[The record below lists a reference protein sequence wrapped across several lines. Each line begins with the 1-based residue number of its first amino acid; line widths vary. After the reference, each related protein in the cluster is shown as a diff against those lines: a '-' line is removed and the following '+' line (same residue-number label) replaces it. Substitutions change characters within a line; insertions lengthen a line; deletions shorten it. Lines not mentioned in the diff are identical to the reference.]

1 MESLDMLLE
10 WLFLAASCLV
20 IVVSAL
26 GMRAMAMKGRKKLRW
41 PMNSFLLVPSFRA
54 LSGDWSWLFKK
65 DEDETQERQQWR
77 ASGGWLGG
85 RSPGRGEG

>member
-26 GMRAMAMKGRKKLRW
+26 GMRAMAMKGREKLRW

-65 DEDETQERQQWR
+65 DEDETQETKGCARKEKNQR
-77 ASGGWLGG
+77 
-85 RSPGRGEG
+85 RE